1 MRALVFSELRAA
13 WTSWLAVLIAFIVTS
28 FAIVL
33 AVLAI
38 DSLSAT
44 IASGNVPESE
54 GPALIFLPAWNLALA
69 IIGTLSVIG
78 AVTGLVVQARR
89 GAVARLSLAGAT
101 PGQVSRI
108 LLGQLAIVALAG
120 SVLGVVAAIIVQPAA
135 IAEAVGERGV
145 SRDIAVV
152 RVDPLLVLVGAGGF
166 VLFALLAGLR
176 QSRIAA
182 AVLPVE
188 ALRTVPGATV
198 RRRQIFRWIAAVL
211 LALGTVVLAAAAIV
225 TAPHLGVDGGD
236 TIMQAAVG
244 CILLTSI
251 VLSLSAPLTIGQLT
265 RAWTAL
271 VPSRSASWVLAR
283 SAVITRGERLSR
295 TVTPIAMAVGLIVG
309 LQAIV
314 GSVVAV
320 LDQLEREQI
329 EHAGTGAVLGLIG
342 LVLLISISGGV
353 SVVLIMSRQREAEL
367 ALAGVVGATRR
378 QQVLVPVFE
387 GVIITVSAT
396 ILGLIMAAVGMAVFV
411 IGTNTLDLGVTAP
424 VFIPWAD
431 LTVVMLLCAAVVIA
445 ATTLPVL
452 KSLEKPARQ
461 VVAHLAAE

>member
-1 MRALVFSELRAA
+1 MRGLVFSELRAA

-38 DSLSAT
+38 DSLLAT
-44 IASGNVPESE
+44 IATGNIPESE

-69 IIGTLSVIG
+69 IVGTLSVIG

-89 GAVARLSLAGAT
+89 GALARLSLAGAT
-101 PGQVSRI
+101 PKQVSRI

-120 SVLGVVAAIIVQPAA
+120 SVVGVVIAILVQPAA
-135 IAEAVGERGV
+135 IAQAVGERGV
-145 SRDIAVV
+145 SGDFAVL
-152 RVDPLLVLVGAGGF
+152 RVDPVLVLVGAGGF

-176 QSRIAA
+176 QSKVAA
-182 AVLPVE
+182 AVPPVE
-188 ALRTVPGATV
+188 ALRTIPGAAA
-198 RRRQIFRWIAAVL
+198 RGRQIFRWIAAVL
-211 LALGTVVLAAAAIV
+211 LAFAMVGVAGGAIAAA
-225 TAPHLGVDGGD
+225 PEMGVDGGD
-236 TIMQAAVG
+236 TVMQAAVG
-244 CILLTSI
+244 CILITSV
-251 VLSLSAPLTIGQLT
+251 VLSLAAPLTIGLFT

-271 VPSRSASWVLAR
+271 VPARSASWVIARAAVLA
-283 SAVITRGERLSR
+283 RGERLSR

-314 GSVVAV
+314 GSVIAV
-320 LDQLEREQI
+320 LEQLQRDQI

-367 ALAGVVGATRR
+367 ALVGVVGATRR

-387 GVIITVSAT
+387 GLIVTVTAM
-396 ILGLIMAAVGMAVFV
+396 ILGLIMTAVGVAVFV
-411 IGTNTLDLGVTAP
+411 IGTDALDIGATAPIVVPWMELGVVT
-424 VFIPWAD
+424 
-431 LTVVMLLCAAVVIA
+431 LLCAVIVIA

-452 KSLEKPARQ
+452 KSLDKPARQ
-461 VVAHLAAE
+461 VIAQLAAE